1 MRPPRS
7 CLHPEAPRCRGIQA
21 GQDLPL
27 LPESLQKRDRR
38 QRTLHQLDSYPLL
51 ILVVIAHRGKDC
63 SHAARSQ
70 LVRDA
75 VGPDAPARVLACAK
89 QRFRGV
95 LQRVS
100 NGSDRRTIESEKGFD
115 LATQL
120 GIGAAL
126 YV

>member
-1 MRPPRS
+1 
-7 CLHPEAPRCRGIQA
+7 
-21 GQDLPL
+21 
-27 LPESLQKRDRR
+27 
-38 QRTLHQLDSYPLL
+38 
-51 ILVVIAHRGKDC
+51 LVVIADGGIDC

-75 VGPDAPARVLACAK
+75 VWPCAPARVLACAE

-100 NGSDRRTIESEKGFD
+100 NGSDRRTIESEKGFY
-115 LATQL
+115 LAAQF

-126 YV
+126 FV